1 MNHVESIELKELRE
15 QVDDLVDDVKD
26 IKKAILGDDFNP
38 TGYTKRL
45 DNIETR
51 LDNVEDFIMKWKW
64 IVVGAIAF
72 AGYGGITMTQN
83 IIQLFVHK

>member
-1 MNHVESIELKELRE
+1 
-15 QVDDLVDDVKD
+15 
-26 IKKAILGDDFNP
+26 
-38 TGYTKRL
+38 
-45 DNIETR
+45 
-51 LDNVEDFIMKWKW
+51 MKWKW